1 MQFAKTVQIV
11 PHLLVGEAGEP
22 VQLGRR
28 DLRRL
33 LITGQNRDSL
43 ANPKTTIAMA
53 ARKFD
58 PSPIA
63 LSGPGTFTVVQ
74 RDSRCP
80 VCFAVQPVGSV
91 LLFLAPPPR
100 CQVLLLDLEDNGLC
114 SILRHELWWSRFD
127 RKTVCAGASAQDD
140 MPDGQADWLLSILNR
155 KKRAGAICVALLRK
169 PNEDKQALAARIGG
183 IDHVAVIPD
192 AQMRNLVPVLNA
204 QLGVPHDARIERISP
219 KPRAAGA
226 QIVAAAFAAVRPHQW
241 IKNLLVFVPLL
252 AAHQINLAALGQ
264 ALLAFLAFCAVAS
277 GVYLLNDLMDLGADR
292 RHLRKR
298 RRPFASGALPLNWA
312 PGLLLGT
319 LALGGALGALVGP
332 QFLAILVLYAGIA
345 TAYSLGLK
353 RLVIADITILAGL
366 YTLRIVAGGVATDI
380 RLSIWLLA
388 FSMFLFVALAAI
400 KRLAELVEIDSSP
413 QARVP
418 GRAYRTSDLPFVA
431 TLAVA
436 SGHIAI
442 LILALY
448 INSAD
453 FMLLYTTPAAL
464 WVACLVLYFW
474 TMRLVLM
481 AYLGQIIDDPI
492 VYAVRDIS
500 SWTCA
505 AILAAAVILASVEQP
520 SLPWVS
526 Q

>member
-1 MQFAKTVQIV
+1 
-11 PHLLVGEAGEP
+11 
-22 VQLGRR
+22 
-28 DLRRL
+28 
-33 LITGQNRDSL
+33 
-43 ANPKTTIAMA
+43 
-53 ARKFD
+53 
-58 PSPIA
+58 
-63 LSGPGTFTVVQ
+63 
-74 RDSRCP
+74 
-80 VCFAVQPVGSV
+80 
-91 LLFLAPPPR
+91 
-100 CQVLLLDLEDNGLC
+100 
-114 SILRHELWWSRFD
+114 
-127 RKTVCAGASAQDD
+127 

-436 SGHIAI
+436 SGHVAI

-481 AYLGQIIDDPI
+481 AYRGQIIDDPI

-505 AILAAAVILASVEQP
+505 AILAAAVILASIEQP